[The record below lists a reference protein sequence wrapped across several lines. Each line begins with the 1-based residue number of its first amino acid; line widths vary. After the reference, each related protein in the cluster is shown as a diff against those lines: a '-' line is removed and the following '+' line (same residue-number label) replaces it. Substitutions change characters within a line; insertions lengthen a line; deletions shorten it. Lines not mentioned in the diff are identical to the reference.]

1 MMKNPATKRNS
12 PPDTAI
18 KAQSGGFAREK
29 PAQDPLTAAD
39 RSFESLEGSKSLG
52 GRQYSLQERP
62 TLTVTLPQ
70 GWARALLAGVE
81 AALFG
86 WLIPTVAF
94 LLSYLAVSANPW
106 LKDFAIGEAARMGTE
121 FWASSLGAPIE
132 LGGVPISFIPLMWTL
147 VQILVLRLLLMSG
160 REFDSAALWAGAPA
174 FVGTTALIL
183 ALGSE
188 LPLLLPALGGAT
200 VVALTGTLWAV
211 ARQTERFPKWVRRL
225 GWVWRGMKMGLLW
238 VGAAALVSLVA
249 VIASVATSWEA
260 ISQASTALTGG
271 GLAGLS
277 LGALEMAYLPVF
289 GAWALAW
296 ISGAGFTL
304 PSGVFHSALSS
315 PGPIAPILPM
325 SQAVPL
331 TAPGS
336 WVPVIL
342 GACGVVLGLWAS
354 VRAAR
359 LSLTETLRRGAVALF
374 VFIGIMFVW
383 MWASVG
389 SLGVGALANLGPTP
403 LAWLSVS
410 ALIGGVAFVVLV
422 LTHPQ
427 TRQTVQEWLRS
438 EQGNAP
444 AEGEGTGHDVQ

>member
-1 MMKNPATKRNS
+1 MMKNPAAKRNS

-18 KAQSGGFAREK
+18 KAQSGGFARVK
-29 PAQDPLTAAD
+29 RATGTTQDPLAAAD
-39 RSFESLEGSKSLG
+39 RSFESLEGS
-52 GRQYSLQERP
+52 QYSLQERP

-106 LKDFAIGEAARMGTE
+106 LKDFAIGEAAQMGTE
-121 FWASSLGAPIE
+121 FWASSLGANIE
-132 LGGVPISFIPLMWTL
+132 LGGVPISFVPLTWTL
-147 VQILVLRLLLMSG
+147 VQMVVLRLLLMGG
-160 REFDSAALWAGAPA
+160 REFDSAALWTAAPA
-174 FVGTTALIL
+174 FVATTALIL

-188 LPLLLPALGGAT
+188 LSLMLPALAGAT
-200 VVALTGTLWAV
+200 AVALTGTLWAIT
-211 ARQTERFPKWVRRL
+211 AQTERFPKWVRRL
-225 GWVWRGMKMGLLW
+225 GWAWQGLRMGLLW
-238 VGAAALVSLVA
+238 AGVAALVSLVA
-249 VIASVATSWEA
+249 VAASVATSWDA
-260 ISQASTALTGG
+260 ITETRTVLTGG

-277 LGALEMAYLPVF
+277 LAALELAYLPVF

-304 PSGVFHSALSS
+304 PDGVFHSALSS
-315 PGPIAPILPM
+315 PGPVVPILPIA
-325 SQAVPL
+325 QAVPQ

-342 GACGVVLGLWAS
+342 GACGLALGLWAS

-359 LSLTETLRRGAVALF
+359 SSFMETLRRGAVALVAF
-374 VFIGIMFVW
+374 TGIMFVW
-383 MWASVG
+383 MWASTG
-389 SLGVGALANLGPTP
+389 SLGVGALAHLGPTP
-403 LAWLSVS
+403 LAWLAVS
-410 ALIGGVAFVVLV
+410 ALVAGVAFVVLV

-427 TRQTVQEWLRS
+427 TRETVQEWLATKNVS
-438 EQGNAP
+438 AP
-444 AEGEGTGHDVQ
+444 AEREVTKHDVE